1 MGLER
6 MGLFEPIEAWA
17 RSGRPVLGTC
27 AGAVLMAREV
37 ENHPVRCLGLIDVV
51 AVRNAYGTQV
61 DSFATLADDPL
72 AALRCVFIRAPRLR
86 RPGPEVEVLARVD
99 GWPVWVRQGR
109 AMACTFH
116 PELGDDLRVH
126 RMLLEMASEAP

>member
-1 MGLER
+1 
-6 MGLFEPIEAWA
+6 
-17 RSGRPVLGTC
+17 
-27 AGAVLMAREV
+27 
-37 ENHPVRCLGLIDVV
+37 
-51 AVRNAYGTQV
+51 
-61 DSFATLADDPL
+61 
-72 AALRCVFIRAPRLR
+72 
-86 RPGPEVEVLARVD
+86 VEVLARVD